1 MSDEHHPKRD
11 RSLWP
16 SYTEIHGHPLWRD
29 VAFVVVPLLLVV
41 ALAVSAAVWKL
52 QPAPPRTV
60 FMSAG
65 PRESLFM
72 QTAQQYKAILARD
85 GVDLELLESDGSV
98 ENLKRLLVPNGRVDI
113 ALVQSGISD
122 HASIASLV
130 SLGSVFYIPLVV
142 FYRGG
147 AMTDL
152 AQLEGKKVAIGP
164 EGSGTRE
171 LALKLLAANG
181 IVPGGKT
188 ALLPFDAREAAS
200 ELVAGKID
208 AVLLSGDSATR
219 SLILQLH
226 ETPGIAFMDFSEA
239 RAYAR
244 LFPFLD
250 EVDLPRG
257 VLDLRRAVPSQT
269 IHLVSPTV
277 EILARPTLHPA
288 ISDLI
293 IAAAREVHGSAGPLQ
308 SAGQFPNPVQRE
320 YRISEDALRYY
331 KSGKSFLY
339 RFLPFWLATIFER
352 LLVLILPAMVLI
364 VPGVKLIPAVIRWRM
379 RSKIYRFYGFLIG
392 IERRVIGESS
402 PEERSHLVR
411 ELDCI
416 DASINE
422 VRIPLAYADTLYV
435 LREHVG
441 FVRSQLAGTTRTL

>member
-1 MSDEHHPKRD
+1 
-11 RSLWP
+11 
-16 SYTEIHGHPLWRD
+16 
-29 VAFVVVPLLLVV
+29 
-41 ALAVSAAVWKL
+41 
-52 QPAPPRTV
+52 
-60 FMSAG
+60 
-65 PRESLFM
+65 
-72 QTAQQYKAILARD
+72 
-85 GVDLELLESDGSV
+85 
-98 ENLKRLLVPNGRVDI
+98 
-113 ALVQSGISD
+113 
-122 HASIASLV
+122 
-130 SLGSVFYIPLVV
+130 
-142 FYRGG
+142 
-147 AMTDL
+147 
-152 AQLEGKKVAIGP
+152 
-164 EGSGTRE
+164 
-171 LALKLLAANG
+171 
-181 IVPGGKT
+181 
-188 ALLPFDAREAAS
+188 
-200 ELVAGKID
+200 
-208 AVLLSGDSATR
+208 
-219 SLILQLH
+219 
-226 ETPGIAFMDFSEA
+226 
-239 RAYAR
+239 
-244 LFPFLD
+244 
-250 EVDLPRG
+250 VDLPRG

-411 ELDCI
+411 ELDRI